1 MATYKFI
8 TKSNQQDEQIQ
19 EENEMSFYQIATFPY
34 PKTNLYHVRKFKI
47 NSENN
52 ITKMTEHNV
61 KQKHY
66 DLLLKQKKNNEYKLY
81 SVYNLSTTAY
91 PCKGD
96 ILLLKSN
103 ILSNNTNYS
112 RYANF

>member
-1 MATYKFI
+1 MTTYKFI
-8 TKSNQQDEQIQ
+8 TKLNPQDDIIQ
-19 EENEMSFYQIATFPY
+19 ENETSFYQIAMFPY
-34 PKTNLYHVRKFKI
+34 PKTNLYHIRKFKI
-47 NSENN
+47 NSEHN

-81 SVYNLSTTAY
+81 SVFNLSTTPY

-103 ILSNNTNYS
+103 ILSNNANYS
-112 RYANF
+112 GYANF